1 MILGGSFGMAGKFPD
16 NYMSAQMI
24 GQAIG
29 GVFPA
34 LVDIS
39 IVALHVKEED
49 VGSACFTIATVVLI
63 ICLVS
68 LRWAFQTEFFKHY
81 YYHQHDSQVATE
93 DDNLQTK
100 PSVCTVVKH
109 CWIYLISIFLTFT
122 ITLTVFPSVAV
133 LVQSETYKSESSWAI
148 DYFTPVCVFLLFNVG
163 DLIGRSL
170 ASWIKLPGRSALGK
184 GLVLVLSVSR
194 IAFIPLFM
202 YCNIVTEKSS
212 ERNVLFASD
221 ADFIAFMT
229 LFAVSNGY
237 LGNICMLNG
246 PKSSNDKEM
255 QEAIALILIAGL
267 VLGTGAGSAIS
278 YPLVS
283 IL

>member
-1 MILGGSFGMAGKFPD
+1 MAGKFPD
-16 NYMSAQMI
+16 PYMSAQMI

-39 IVALHVKEED
+39 IVALHVEEED
-49 VGSACFTIATVVLI
+49 VGSTCFTIATVVLI

-68 LRWAFQTEFFKHY
+68 LRWAFQTDFFKHY
-81 YYHQHDSQVATE
+81 YYHQHDSHESMEE
-93 DDNLQTK
+93 DANQQTDK
-100 PSVCTVVKH
+100 PSVFTVVQH

-133 LVQSETYKSESSWAI
+133 LVQSETYNSESAWAR

-163 DLIGRSL
+163 DLVGRSL

-194 IAFIPLFM
+194 IAFVPLFM
-202 YCNIVTEKSS
+202 YCNIVTEKRS

-246 PKSSNDKEM
+246 PKSSSDKEM